1 MDKEIVPVENVP
13 IEAIKDRIYMIRG
26 QRVMLDRDL
35 SELYDVTTGRLN
47 EAVKRNI
54 ERFPEDF
61 MFRLDKDEWTR
72 LKSQIAISNQKADAM
87 KSQIAISNRGGDRA
101 LPYAFTE
108 LGIAMLSSVLRSS
121 IAIQVNI
128 NIMRAFVA
136 IRNAMS
142 AMQATDMK
150 LEKLSMKVDQLN
162 ARVDDILHDQSATN
176 MEVAI
181 QIAALNDALDEMR
194 EKPAQ
199 PRKKIGYKTSTE

>member
-1 MDKEIVPVENVP
+1 MEREIVPVENVP
-13 IEAIKDRIYMIRG
+13 IEAIKDRIYLIRG

-72 LKSQIAISNQKADAM
+72 LKSQIAISNKKVDAM

-181 QIAALNDALDEMR
+181 QIAALNDALDKMR
-194 EKPAQ
+194 EKPAS
-199 PRKKIGYKTSTE
+199 PRKRIGYKTSTE

>member
-13 IEAIKDRIYMIRG
+13 IEAIKDRIYLIRG

>member
-1 MDKEIVPVENVP
+1 MEREIVPVENVP
-13 IEAIKDRIYMIRG
+13 IEAIKDRIYLIRG

-72 LKSQIAISNQKADAM
+72 LKSQFAISNKKVDAM

-194 EKPAQ
+194 EKPAP
-199 PRKKIGYKTSTE
+199 PRKRIGYKTATE

>member
-1 MDKEIVPVENVP
+1 MDKEIVPVENVS
-13 IEAIKDRIYMIRG
+13 IEAIKDRIYLIRG

-61 MFRLDKDEWTR
+61 MFRLDKDEWMR
-72 LKSQIAISNQKADAM
+72 LKSQFAISNQKADAM

-199 PRKKIGYKTSTE
+199 PRKKIGYKTSAE

>member
-13 IEAIKDRIYMIRG
+13 IEAIKDRIYLIRG

-72 LKSQIAISNQKADAM
+72 LKSQIAISNPKADAM

>member
-1 MDKEIVPVENVP
+1 MDKEIVPVENVS
-13 IEAIKDRIYMIRG
+13 IEAIKDRIYLIRG

-61 MFRLDKDEWTR
+61 MFRLDKDEWMR
-72 LKSQIAISNQKADAM
+72 LKSQIAISNKKADAM

-199 PRKKIGYKTSTE
+199 PRKKIGYKTSAE

>member
-1 MDKEIVPVENVP
+1 MEREIVPVENVP
-13 IEAIKDRIYMIRG
+13 IEAIKERIYMIRG

-72 LKSQIAISNQKADAM
+72 LKSQFAISNKKVDAM

-194 EKPAQ
+194 EKPAP
-199 PRKKIGYKTSTE
+199 PRKRIGYKTSTE

>member
-1 MDKEIVPVENVP
+1 MDKEIVPVENVS
-13 IEAIKDRIYMIRG
+13 IEAIKDRIYLIRG

-61 MFRLDKDEWTR
+61 MFRLDKDEWMR

>member
-1 MDKEIVPVENVP
+1 MDKEIVPVENVS
-13 IEAIKDRIYMIRG
+13 IEAIKNRIYLIRG

-72 LKSQIAISNQKADAM
+72 LKSQIAISNPKADAM

>member
-13 IEAIKDRIYMIRG
+13 IEAIKDRIYLIRG

-72 LKSQIAISNQKADAM
+72 LKSQIAISNPKADAM

-199 PRKKIGYKTSTE
+199 PRKKIGYKTSAE

>member
-13 IEAIKDRIYMIRG
+13 IEAIKDRIYLIRG

-61 MFRLDKDEWTR
+61 MFRLDKGEWTR
-72 LKSQIAISNQKADAM
+72 LKSQIAISNTKADAM

-108 LGIAMLSSVLRSS
+108 LGIAMLSSVLRSG

>member
-1 MDKEIVPVENVP
+1 
-13 IEAIKDRIYMIRG
+13 MIRG

-47 EAVKRNI
+47 EAVKRNM

-72 LKSQIAISNQKADAM
+72 L

-108 LGIAMLSSVLRSS
+108 LGIAMLSSVLRSG

-194 EKPAQ
+194 EKPAP
-199 PRKKIGYKTSTE
+199 PRKRIGYKTSTE

>member
-72 LKSQIAISNQKADAM
+72 LKSQFAISNKKVDAM

-181 QIAALNDALDEMR
+181 QIAALNDAFDEMR

-199 PRKKIGYKTSTE
+199 PRKRIGYKTSTE

>member
-13 IEAIKDRIYMIRG
+13 IEAIKDRIYLIRG

-72 LKSQIAISNQKADAM
+72 LKSQIAISNPKADAM

-199 PRKKIGYKTSTE
+199 PRKRIGYKTSTE

>member
-1 MDKEIVPVENVP
+1 MDKEIVPVENVS
-13 IEAIKDRIYMIRG
+13 IEAIKDRIYLIRG

-35 SELYDVTTGRLN
+35 SELYYVTTGRLN

-61 MFRLDKDEWTR
+61 MFRLDKDEWMR

-199 PRKKIGYKTSTE
+199 PRKKIGYKTSAE

>member
-13 IEAIKDRIYMIRG
+13 IEAIKDRIYLIRG

-61 MFRLDKDEWTR
+61 MFRLDKGEWTR
-72 LKSQIAISNQKADAM
+72 LKSQIAISNPKADAM